1 MWKSAKGGRS
11 RLTAS
16 VKSDLV
22 QMSDGRYELLRQQL
36 DGRQVPEYVTSFGE
50 EGCKVVLNVGE
61 DKEDLAALPRAVD

>member
-1 MWKSAKGGRS
+1 
-11 RLTAS
+11 
-16 VKSDLV
+16 
-22 QMSDGRYELLRQQL
+22 MSDGRYELLRQQL